1 MKIGGIALIAV
12 GVILLI
18 ENTDS
23 LPFSIVLFV
32 AGIILVA
39 YAFHK
44 EKDPKQ
50 RLLKL
55 CNDLIDRYEAT
66 PCKDD
71 VMKIVRKKILESNID
86 LAGKDTEKTAHFF
99 LMNQTAKMLS
109 SGQYHIGYGQLNPI
123 GVSPSIRKLHD
134 KCADWLLE
142 KGYITKDELNEH
154 KKLLREAISTVG

>member
-18 ENTDS
+18 DNTDS
-23 LPFSIVLFV
+23 FPFSIVLFV
-32 AGIILVA
+32 AGIILIA

-44 EKDPKQ
+44 EKDPKHIFLQ
-50 RLLKL
+50 H
-55 CNDLIDRYEAT
+55 CNDLIDRYEAA
-66 PCKDD
+66 PCKAA
-71 VMKIVRKKILESNID
+71 VMQIVKKILESDIS
-86 LAGKDTEKTAHFF
+86 LAGKDTEKTVHFF

-123 GVSPSIRKLHD
+123 GISPSIRKLHD

-142 KGYITKDELNEH
+142 QGYITKGELNEH
-154 KKLLREAISTVG
+154 EKLLREAISTVG

>member
-1 MKIGGIALIAV
+1 MKIGGVALIAV

-23 LPFSIVLFV
+23 FPFLIVLFV
-32 AGIILVA
+32 AGIILIA
-39 YAFHK
+39 FAFHK

-50 RLLKL
+50 ILLQR
-55 CNDLIDRYEAT
+55 CNDLIDLYEAT
-66 PCKDD
+66 PCKAA
-71 VMKIVRKKILESNID
+71 VMQIAKKISESNID
-86 LAGKDTEKTAHFF
+86 LAGKDADKVAHFF

-123 GVSPSIRKLHD
+123 GLSPSIRKLHD

-154 KKLLREAISTVG
+154 EKLLREAISTVG